1 LRATILRAALLLAL
15 RGAALRFVLRPPSRF
30 ALRRDLAEALA
41 EAGVAFFAVL
51 RALLAGLAAFRLA
64 IAVVLSVLGLP

>member
-1 LRATILRAALLLAL
+1 LRATFLRAALLLAL
-15 RGAALRFVLRPPSRF
+15 RGAALRFVLR
-30 ALRRDLAEALA
+30 
-41 EAGVAFFAVL
+41 VVFFAVL